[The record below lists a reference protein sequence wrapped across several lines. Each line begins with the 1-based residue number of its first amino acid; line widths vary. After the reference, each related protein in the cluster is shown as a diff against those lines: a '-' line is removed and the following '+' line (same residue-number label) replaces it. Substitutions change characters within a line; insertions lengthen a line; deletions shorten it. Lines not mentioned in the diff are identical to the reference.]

1 MLKTPTMAL
10 MLAAFAAVPL
20 AAQDAPAP
28 KADAPVPPT
37 KAEIEA
43 RLAAAFAKYDTGAK
57 GYLTVDEFNT
67 MMEKEEGQAD
77 LARSAAVHAA
87 ADTDKNG
94 ELSLNEFTSFVMA
107 QLTARAERGPQG
119 PGNGDRGGN
128 ARRGQMVAQ
137 FEETWAQFDTGAKGY
152 LTQDE
157 FVAMMADIET
167 KMRIARVG
175 RGDSGGDGAARARRD
190 LDPAQAEAR
199 ARANFAA
206 ADTDNDGRLTQDEI
220 KAQFAARASAM
231 RQRRSQHGEA
241 AAAPDD
247 KD

>member
-28 KADAPVPPT
+28 KAEAPVPPT

-43 RLAAAFAKYDTGAK
+43 RLAAAFAKYDVGAK

-67 MMEKEEGQAD
+67 MMEKEEGKAD

-87 ADTDKNG
+87 ADADKNG
-94 ELSLNEFTSFVMA
+94 ELSLSEFKNFVMA

-128 ARRGQMVAQ
+128 GRRGQMVAP
-137 FEETWAQFDTGAKGY
+137 FGETWAQFDIGAKGY

-175 RGDSGGDGAARARRD
+175 RGDATGDGAARARRD
-190 LDPAQAEAR
+190 LDPAQAETR

-206 ADTDNDGRLTQDEI
+206 ADTDKDGRLTQDEL

-231 RQRRSQHGEA
+231 RQRRGGGGEA
-241 AAAPDD
+241 PSGSDE
-247 KD
+247 